1 MPGTDQP
8 HSSIL
13 LRATHDQHCPLLPG
27 EGRQGEHLEGDTVK
41 AKAWCSEFF
50 LAHVG
55 KLRTQAVER
64 TRLGPGGNRIWT
76 EGRVF
81 WAKGRALGA
90 SVSSLETQ
98 SPCLRL
104 CQEGAGKRA
113 SCHHQAPG
121 LWFVCSRP
129 ELQTFFHLFPLQW
142 LPLPHPFS
150 RTFPTCHAL
159 SLLICL
165 SPSSL
170 SPSLCLFVSVSISQ
184 TLSLQDHASLP
195 P

>member
-1 MPGTDQP
+1 M
-8 HSSIL
+8 
-13 LRATHDQHCPLLPG
+13 
-27 EGRQGEHLEGDTVK
+27 K

-129 ELQTFFHLFPLQW
+129 ELQTFFHLFPPVFQNFSN
-142 LPLPHPFS
+142 LPCPVSPH
-150 RTFPTCHAL
+150 L
-159 SLLICL
+159 SLSIQFV
-165 SPSSL
+165 SISV
-170 SPSLCLFVSVSISQ
+170 SLCLSLYLSDSVSAGPCISSSLTRELSMPVFESQ
-184 TLSLQDHASLP
+184 PALTLSGLGPPRPAQPQLASIE
-195 P
+195 